1 MNTLVNPHA
10 KFSEAFARVQRIQN
24 LIAYVGPFNKLIPR
38 HSFKAGLKVIND
50 FIEPI
55 IERALRLDQAE
66 LEEKTRSSQ
75 GYTFL
80 HALASYTRDRK
91 VLRDQIVAG

>member
-1 MNTLVNPHA
+1 MI
-10 KFSEAFARVQRIQN
+10 ARI
-24 LIAYVGPFNKLIPR
+24 GPFSKLIPR
-38 HSFKAGLKVIND
+38 RSFNAGLKVMND

-55 IERALRLDQAE
+55 VERALRLNQVE
-66 LEEKTRSSQ
+66 LEEKTQSSQ

-80 HALASYTRDRK
+80 HALVSFTRDRK